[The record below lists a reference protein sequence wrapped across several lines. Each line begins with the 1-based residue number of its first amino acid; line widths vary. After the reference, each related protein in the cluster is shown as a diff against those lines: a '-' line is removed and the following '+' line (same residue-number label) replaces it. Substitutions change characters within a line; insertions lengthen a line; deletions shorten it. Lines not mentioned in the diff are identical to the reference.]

1 MANKKYLLKP
11 ALGTIKQG
19 FFLHDEQDNIVYECK
34 MKKFSLFGASP
45 FEFYNHVTNKIEEHK
60 VGKTITAT
68 ESGAAGFFSTS
79 STFKYDDEKIW
90 DYLHKKGIR
99 INSTLSGNKI
109 GMSYEVS
116 LEGNKIATI
125 ASSSPKGKS
134 FITTDMYY
142 DVTCDEKDL
151 DIVFLVAFSIAKTNQ
166 VFYD

>member
-19 FFLHDEQDNIVYECK
+19 IFLHDEQDNIVYECK

-45 FEFYNHVTNKIEEHK
+45 FEFYNHVTSKIEEHK

-68 ESGAAGFFSTS
+68 ESGAAVFFSTS

-125 ASSSPKGKS
+125 AFALI
-134 FITTDMYY
+134 FIAF
-142 DVTCDEKDL
+142 
-151 DIVFLVAFSIAKTNQ
+151 IVIVISVGLNK
-166 VFYD
+166 